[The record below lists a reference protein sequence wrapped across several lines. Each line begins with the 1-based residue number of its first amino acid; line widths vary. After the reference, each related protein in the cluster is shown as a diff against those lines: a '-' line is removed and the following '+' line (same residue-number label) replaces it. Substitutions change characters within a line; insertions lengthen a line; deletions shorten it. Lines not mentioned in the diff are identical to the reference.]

1 MDDKNKLQ
9 KLITWV
15 GTTHSLILH
24 SVFFIIMMCLP
35 FFGVD
40 SSLSLLILTTVVSL
54 EAIYLNIF
62 IQMGVNRHA
71 DAQEKTTKV
80 LSTVQE
86 TIEDVQE
93 TVEDVQESID
103 EDEAEREKML

>member
-1 MDDKNKLQ
+1 MDENKLQ

-15 GTTHSLILH
+15 GTTQSLILH
-24 SVFFIIMMCLP
+24 SVFFVIMMCLP
-35 FFGVD
+35 FFGVE

-71 DAQEKTTKV
+71 DEQKQTRIV
-80 LSTVQE
+80 LSSVQE
-86 TIEDVQE
+86 TIEDVQD
-93 TVEDVQESID
+93 TVEDVQESI
-103 EDEAEREKML
+103 EEEEQKELNRV

>member
-1 MDDKNKLQ
+1 MDENKLQ

-15 GTTHSLILH
+15 GTTKSLILH
-24 SVFFIIMMCLP
+24 SVFFVVMMCLP
-35 FFGVD
+35 FFGVE

-71 DAQEKTTKV
+71 DEQKQTRIV
-80 LSTVQE
+80 LSSVQE
-86 TIEDVQE
+86 TIEDVQD
-93 TVEDVQESID
+93 TVEDVQESM
-103 EDEAEREKML
+103 EEEELKEQNSR